1 LKNAPKS
8 LKLRPK
14 RIPKTQASHL
24 LPTVPTKRKRR
35 KPKAA
40 SVKKEHKKDTNE
52 NTLYPLNMYKFI
64 IIYG

>member
-40 SVKKEHKKDTNE
+40 SVKKEHKKDTKAIVR
-52 NTLYPLNMYKFI
+52 LR
-64 IIYG
+64 